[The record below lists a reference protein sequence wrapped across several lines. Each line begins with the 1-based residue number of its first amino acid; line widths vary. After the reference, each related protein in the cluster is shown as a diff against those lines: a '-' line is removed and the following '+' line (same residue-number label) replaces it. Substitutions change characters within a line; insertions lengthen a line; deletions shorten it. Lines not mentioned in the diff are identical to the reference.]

1 LLQFSLS
8 HRSAAKPLGYIP
20 TSMSVTAYL
29 KNRAKSAV
37 RPLVPPG
44 YRLRRS
50 GESFLAGGERE
61 VHLLPTLVKPGTIA
75 LDVGANIGDY
85 SYALA
90 KLIGTG
96 HIYAFEPLP
105 TSADF
110 LQRAVRA
117 LHLPVTVL
125 NIALSDSD
133 GHADLLVPQSD
144 GTLRQGF
151 ASLERTTV
159 QAGQTFR
166 VSKQRLDSLSEKFPS
181 PISFIKID
189 VEGHE
194 LAVLRGATD
203 TIKRHRPNLLIEI
216 EARHSPVP
224 VKETIQQVLDLG
236 YECQFLDENR
246 KLSPIDQFDQPR
258 HQPTTGNH
266 ANTAESFYVSN
277 FIFTPSA

>member
-1 LLQFSLS
+1 
-8 HRSAAKPLGYIP
+8 
-20 TSMSVTAYL
+20 MSVTAYL
-29 KNRAKSAV
+29 KNRAKSAL
-37 RPLVPPG
+37 RPIVPAG

-61 VHLLPTLVKPGTIA
+61 VKLLPTLVKPGTIA

-85 SYALA
+85 SYAIA

-110 LQRAVRA
+110 LRRAVRA

-133 GHADLLVPQSD
+133 GHADLLVPQGD

-166 VSKQRLDSLSEKFPS
+166 VPKQRLDAISEQFPG

-194 LAVLRGATD
+194 PAVLRGAAE

-224 VKETIQQVLDLG
+224 LSQTIQQVLDLG
-236 YECQFLDENR
+236 YQCQFLDENR
-246 KLSPIDQFDQPR
+246 KLAPIEQFDQPR
-258 HQPTTGNH
+258 HQPDTGNP
-266 ANTAESFYVSN
+266 ANTADSFYVSN
-277 FIFTPSA
+277 FIFTPKQ